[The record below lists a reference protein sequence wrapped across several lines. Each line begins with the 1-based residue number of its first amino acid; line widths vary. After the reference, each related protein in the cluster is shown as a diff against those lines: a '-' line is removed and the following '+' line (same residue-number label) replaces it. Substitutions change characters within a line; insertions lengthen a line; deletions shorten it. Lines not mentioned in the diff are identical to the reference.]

1 MKIKIHPQ
9 SSAQGGVMTIT
20 LLTALIIG
28 FALASYLSLVSSQN
42 VSTMRSLAWNS
53 AVPILE
59 AGVEEALT
67 HLKYRGITN
76 LSTDNWTYTTTQ
88 YGAGYFKKRSLGSSY
103 CEVFILPSNPPQI
116 FSAGYVPAPL
126 APSSTLGM
134 ILGAVSYGDGQ
145 EGSANFMIR
154 RRIRVDT
161 KKEALFAKAMVAEGQ
176 INLMGNNITTDS
188 FNSMNPATGGKLP
201 DPVTK
206 PNEVHDQGDVATNS
220 ELINSLSMGNADIMG
235 HISTGPGGTISI
247 GPQGVAGSKPWVQ
260 SGTHNGQIEPTWSE
274 DDMNVDFPP
283 VAIPSTT
290 SSVSYGNVNVSGTN
304 YNFVLN
310 TGSYQV
316 IGSGGLKGNVLVK
329 GNAVLYVPSGSS
341 LSFSGSDKIVIAPG
355 ATLKLFVGCTTASW
369 SGQASIVN
377 QNISN
382 PATHDVGAVH
392 FQYYGLPTN
401 TQLDM
406 TGNASFTGV
415 IYAPN
420 ANLKLGGGGN
430 DNYDLVGST
439 VTKTVTM
446 NGHMNFHYD
455 EALKD
460 WGPDLGYVVTAWN
473 EI

>member
-1 MKIKIHPQ
+1 
-9 SSAQGGVMTIT
+9 MTVT

-42 VSTMRSLAWNS
+42 ISTMRSLAWNS

-59 AGVEEALT
+59 AGVEDALT
-67 HLKYRGITN
+67 HLKYHGITN
-76 LSTDNWTYTTTQ
+76 LSADNWTPTSQ
-88 YGAGYFKKRSLGSSY
+88 YGGAGYLKTRHLGQSY
-103 CEVFILPSNPPQI
+103 YEVFILPMSPPQTPQI
-116 FSAGYVPAPL
+116 FSTGYVPAPL
-126 APSSTLGM
+126 APASTIGM
-134 ILGAVSYGDGQ
+134 ILGAVTYGEGQ
-145 EGSANFMIR
+145 EGSENFMIR
-154 RRIRVDT
+154 RRVLVNT

-188 FNSMNPATGGKLP
+188 FNSMDPATGG
-201 DPVTK
+201 TY
-206 PNEVHDQGDVATNS
+206 PNPATNPNLISDAGDVATNL

-235 HISTGPGGTISI
+235 HVSTGPGGTISI

-260 SGTHNGQIEPTWSE
+260 SGTHNGQIQPTWSA

-290 SSVSYGNVNVSGTN
+290 SSVSYGNYNIGSPIGTN
-304 YNFVLN
+304 YNFVLGN
-310 TGSYQV
+310 GSYQV
-316 IGSGGLKGNVLVK
+316 IGSGGFKGNVLVQ

-341 LSFSGSDKIVIAPG
+341 LSFSGQDKIVIAPG

-377 QNISN
+377 ENISK
-382 PATHDVGAVH
+382 PATGDVGALH

-406 TGNASFTGV
+406 TGNASFTGA
-415 IYAPN
+415 IYAPS
-420 ANLKLGGGGN
+420 ANLKLGGGGSN
-430 DNYDLVGST
+430 DYDLVGST

-460 WGPDLGYVVTAWN
+460 KGPALGYVVTAWN
-473 EI
+473 EL

>member
-1 MKIKIHPQ
+1 
-9 SSAQGGVMTIT
+9 MTVT

-42 VSTMRSLAWNS
+42 ISTMRSLAWNS

-76 LSTDNWTYTTTQ
+76 LSADNWTSAYITP
-88 YGAGYFKKRSLGSSY
+88 YGAGYLKTRHLGQSY

-116 FSAGYVPAPL
+116 FSTGYVPAPL
-126 APSSTLGM
+126 APASTIGM

-260 SGTHNGQIEPTWSE
+260 SGTHNGQIQPTWSE
-274 DDMNVDFPP
+274 DDMNVDFPA

-290 SSVSYGNVNVSGTN
+290 SSVSYGSYNVSGTN
-304 YNFVLN
+304 YNFVLGN
-310 TGSYQV
+310 GSYQV
-316 IGSGGLKGNVLVK
+316 IGSGGLKGNVLVM
-329 GNAVLYVPSGSS
+329 GNGVTTLYVPSGSS
-341 LSFSGSDKIVIAPG
+341 LSFSGTDKIVIAPG
-355 ATLKLFVGCTTASW
+355 ATLKLFVGCETASW

-382 PATHDVGAVH
+382 PPKDVGALH

-401 TQLDM
+401 TQINM

-420 ANLKLGGGGN
+420 ANLKLGGGGSN
-430 DNYDLVGST
+430 DYDLVGST

-460 WGPDLGYVVTAWN
+460 LGPALGYVVTAWN
-473 EI
+473 EL